1 MSHFHDALGLEIS
14 CACAAAALFFDFL
27 TPDDIWAPRGRARRG
42 PFQER
47 ASPVATARRRSK
59 GCKLWNTPW
68 AMSIRYGS
76 WSVVALHGCSSS
88 EGSHLF
94 YFFYL
99 YRVSMPV

>member
-47 ASPVATARRRSK
+47 ASCLLWPQQATQQGEKAVEHLRGYS
-59 GCKLWNTPW
+59 LPSLHDTLH
-68 AMSIRYGS
+68 
-76 WSVVALHGCSSS
+76 ALG
-88 EGSHLF
+88 
-94 YFFYL
+94 
-99 YRVSMPV
+99 